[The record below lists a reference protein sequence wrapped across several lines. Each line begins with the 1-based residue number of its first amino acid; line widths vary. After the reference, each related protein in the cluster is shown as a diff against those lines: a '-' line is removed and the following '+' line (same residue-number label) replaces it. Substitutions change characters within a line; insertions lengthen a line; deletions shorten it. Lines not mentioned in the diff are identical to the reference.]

1 MARGRSERSSAED
14 PAAWGAWPSVGWSG
28 PPKQCGLPVP
38 KDARRSPPLPEA
50 VSPRAGPPTGL
61 RGPSWGQAR
70 ALSCGMPQRPRGRP
84 RGASREAQEQASH
97 PEQGNAHPE
106 GTARGRP
113 RRPGEKPVVKDAP
126 AVAPW
131 GRWPYPD
138 RARHP
143 PTVGEYRGGAHA
155 APAGPCLPARWVGR
169 SPATRPRTVT
179 PGDPPDDAPARG
191 DQPPARM
198 GVRQGLQMQLLAEA
212 GRRPSVYP
220 ADLRLALSGVP
231 HPRPAVL
238 QPRRPAV
245 SGARHRPAGGG
256 AGPAVASQRSGQAPH
271 RASRSGP

>member
-1 MARGRSERSSAED
+1 MLTAAMDCWRRRAPCVAAGQDTPGRIGRARRKGCGMARGRSERSSAED
-14 PAAWGAWPSVGWSG
+14 PAAWGSWPSGGWSG

-70 ALSCGMPQRPRGRP
+70 ALSCGMPQRPRGGP
-84 RGASREAQEQASH
+84 RGAGREAQEQASH

-143 PTVGEYRGGAHA
+143 
-155 APAGPCLPARWVGR
+155 
-169 SPATRPRTVT
+169 
-179 PGDPPDDAPARG
+179 
-191 DQPPARM
+191 
-198 GVRQGLQMQLLAEA
+198 
-212 GRRPSVYP
+212 RPSGSTVEERMR
-220 ADLRLALSGVP
+220 LRLGRVCLLGGLV
-231 HPRPAVL
+231 
-238 QPRRPAV
+238 
-245 SGARHRPAGGG
+245 GARQP
-256 AGPAVASQRSGQAPH
+256 GQG
-271 RASRSGP
+271 R